1 MKLVLISGV
10 VLHDEWLDGISR
22 ASVEQSTSRGARRAW
37 PASARARQGLRGSTP
52 PHFLYFSVFR
62 ILHFE
67 FCILCFVFCTLY
79 FVFCILYWM
88 SSARARQGLGASTP
102 PHCSAFI
109 TAACSTMVRPRALIP
124 LFPRVM
130 TMSLSRPATHLYL
143 VNWPTST
150 AAWTTPRCS
159 WPTIYPRL
167 SGPACPPPRD
177 HSLPGF
183 LSTTTQ
189 RPSCFRVHHI

>member
-1 MKLVLISGV
+1 MFCVLYFIFCILYWMS
-10 VLHDEWLDGISR
+10 
-22 ASVEQSTSRGARRAW
+22 
-37 PASARARQGLRGSTP
+37 SARARQGLRGSTP
-52 PHFLYFSVFR
+52 PHFLYFSVFC

-79 FVFCILYWM
+79 FVFFVLNVQCKSQAGVRGQHAPALQCIYNRGVLYYGPAPCPDPFVP
-88 SSARARQGLGASTP
+88 AR
-102 PHCSAFI
+102 HDNVFI
-109 TAACSTMVRPRALIP
+109 TAG
-124 LFPRVM
+124 
-130 TMSLSRPATHLYL
+130 ATHLYL

-150 AAWTTPRCS
+150 AAWTPCSWCS